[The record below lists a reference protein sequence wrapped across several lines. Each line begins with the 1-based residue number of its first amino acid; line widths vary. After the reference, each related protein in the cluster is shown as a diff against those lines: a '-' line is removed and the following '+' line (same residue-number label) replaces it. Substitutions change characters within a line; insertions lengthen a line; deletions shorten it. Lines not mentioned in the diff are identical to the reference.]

1 MVAQGLSRR
10 AGKPP
15 GRPTRAL
22 WLRRAVGA
30 VLIAAALALALL
42 WPAFAADVDRLA
54 TRWPDTLPKDRRPP
68 VWTPLD
74 QIDPKLRWAV
84 IAAEDANFWRH
95 EGIDWDATVAAARR
109 NLEVRRY
116 AVGGSTLT
124 QQLAKNLFLS
134 RRKTLVRKAREAIL
148 AWRLERALTKRRI
161 LELYLNVAE
170 WGDGVFGAEAAARHI
185 LGHSA
190 ARMTWGEAATLA
202 AILPSPTNKLDPDK
216 APGRV
221 RRRRAVVLNHLYRA
235 SRLSHGELVEAR
247 AAPLTA
253 AEARATA
260 AAEAREAAEERAA
273 AGRGGPA
280 AAPAV
285 PPASEVRP
293 AVGPSGAGL
302 AGAPP
307 AEDPALGR
315 AVFETVPLP
324 PAPGASPP

>member
-1 MVAQGLSRR
+1 MVAKGVSRR
-10 AGKPP
+10 P
-15 GRPTRAL
+15 GRRPGRSVVGR
-22 WLRRAVGA
+22 WLRRAVVA
-30 VLIAAALALALL
+30 ALIAAAIAVWLL
-42 WPAFAADVDRLA
+42 WPALTADVDRLA

-74 QIDPKLRWAV
+74 RIDPKLRWAV

-95 EGIDWDATVAAARR
+95 GGIDWDATVAAARY
-109 NLEVRRY
+109 NLEVGRY

-134 RRKTLVRKAREAIL
+134 REKTLLRKAREAIL

-170 WGDGVFGAEAAARHI
+170 WGDGIFGAEAAARHH

-202 AILPSPTNKLDPDK
+202 AILPSPTNKLDPDR

-221 RRRRAVVLNHLYRA
+221 RRRRAIVLNHLYRA
-235 SRLSHGELVEAR
+235 NRLSRAELFEAR

-253 AEARATA
+253 AEARAAA
-260 AAEAREAAEERAA
+260 AAEAREAAARAA
-273 AGRGGPA
+273 ARPPAPA
-280 AAPAV
+280 ATPAI
-285 PPASEVRP
+285 RP
-293 AVGPSGAGL
+293 AVGPSGSDP
-302 AGAPP
+302 AGA
-307 AEDPALGR
+307 AEDRAVGR
-315 AVFETVPLP
+315 ALFEPVAPP
-324 PAPGASPP
+324 PPEAPAP